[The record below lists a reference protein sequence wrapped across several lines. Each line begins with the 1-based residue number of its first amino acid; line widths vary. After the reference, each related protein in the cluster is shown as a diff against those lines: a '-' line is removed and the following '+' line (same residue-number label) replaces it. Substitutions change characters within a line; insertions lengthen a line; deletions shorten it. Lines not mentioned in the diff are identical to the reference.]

1 MSQSQGARVKEIQ
14 GSKIKAS
21 GSSSGSSSRS
31 ASDTQ
36 NRTQTSQ
43 SKSVKSH
50 LAKSQ
55 ESQNADTTKKSEK
68 SEKSDRSGPG
78 PGQVA
83 STPIR
88 SEEESSKR
96 ELSSPYDA
104 ADVNPQK
111 KTKIPD
117 ISGVSSDLDNLSA
130 LSSPTGETDMDVLH
144 STSHEQVPTQNLPT
158 QNFYLAE
165 SDLKKVAV
173 IVQMAMQEQMRAMVK
188 EIVSGVTES
197 FHTKNNDLEEANG
210 QLKEAVTMI
219 NQRVEE
225 LNQKVEKLE
234 IGKDESEQYSRRNS
248 IHISGLASVQN
259 EDTDK
264 LVLEIATA
272 IKADITLSDIDR
284 SHCVGKPGQANNR
297 DLLIKFA
304 KYRAR
309 DKFIRAR
316 RNLKDHD
323 RFGRI
328 FVNEDLIKHKS
339 DLLYKARQLKKR
351 NAVNQAW
358 SWDGRIFVKNKRDER
373 FLIASEL
380 DFEQFK

>member
-1 MSQSQGARVKEIQ
+1 
-14 GSKIKAS
+14 
-21 GSSSGSSSRS
+21 
-31 ASDTQ
+31 
-36 NRTQTSQ
+36 
-43 SKSVKSH
+43 
-50 LAKSQ
+50 
-55 ESQNADTTKKSEK
+55 
-68 SEKSDRSGPG
+68 
-78 PGQVA
+78 
-83 STPIR
+83 
-88 SEEESSKR
+88 
-96 ELSSPYDA
+96 
-104 ADVNPQK
+104 
-111 KTKIPD
+111 
-117 ISGVSSDLDNLSA
+117 
-130 LSSPTGETDMDVLH
+130 MDVMYG
-144 STSHEQVPTQNLPT
+144 TSYEQVPIQNLPT

-197 FHTKNNDLEEANG
+197 FHRKIDDLEEANG
-210 QLKEAVTMI
+210 QLKEAVTML

-225 LNQKVEKLE
+225 LNRKVEKLE

-248 IHISGLASVQN
+248 IRISGLASVQN

-284 SHCVGKPGQANNR
+284 SHRVGKPGQSNNR

-304 KYRAR
+304 TYRAR

-328 FVNEDLIKHKS
+328 FINEDLTKRKS

-358 SWDGRIFVKNKRDER
+358 SWDGRIFVKDKRDER
-373 FLIASEL
+373 FLIASET